1 MALSQSIHSNQ
12 LEIYRFPAKVKTM
25 VNLEEKD
32 LITIKWEPL
41 YREEVDEIV
50 MICNLSDIVV
60 CKQEKTRSEN
70 NDSDSGLRFCY
81 LSTMSDGEDKNPIE
95 PIGQSSAEREI
106 SCRYCDKV
114 FRIYSSRYMHERRRH
129 GRQKRVKDPIELA
142 KQPKFACGY
151 CSSLFNSKKA
161 RYMHE
166 RRHHDRP
173 KRSVKDGSER
183 CSLCVKSFCSKQ
195 SLRRH
200 EMRFHGDVLPTITIA
215 TRSLDHPKRNIKEK
229 DPLELASPPNDHPEQ
244 VIKEKIMK
252 CIICGISFSNP
263 SALRGHEVSFHG
275 TARLECTDMLL

>member
-1 MALSQSIHSNQ
+1 MTEFLTLGQPSRSNQ
-12 LEIYRFPAKVKTM
+12 LEIYRIPVEVKTM
-25 VNLEEKD
+25 VNSEEKD
-32 LITIKWEPL
+32 LIAIKWEPL
-41 YREEVDEIV
+41 YRKKVDELAV
-50 MICNLSDIVV
+50 ICNPSDIVV
-60 CKQEKTRSEN
+60 CKQEKTQSEN
-70 NDSDSGLRFCY
+70 NGGGYEPRFCY
-81 LSTMSDGEDKNPIE
+81 LSAVSDGEDKNPIE

-200 EMRFHGDVLPTITIA
+200 EMHFHGDVLPTITIA
-215 TRSLDHPKRNIKEK
+215 TGSLDHPKRDIKEK
-229 DPLELASPPNDHPEQ
+229 DPLELTNPPNDHPEQ
-244 VIKEKIMK
+244 VIKENIMK
-252 CIICGISFSNP
+252 YIICGISFSNP
-263 SALRGHEVSFHG
+263 SALHRI
-275 TARLECTDMLL
+275 ARLSPV